1 MIFPV
6 SRKNGEN
13 VADIILNGSQA
24 MRGVPK
30 GEEILTGIKA
40 TDTSIHDDKA
50 TIDEESG
57 PICAS

>member
-1 MIFPV
+1 MFPV
-6 SRKNGEN
+6 SLENGEN

-24 MRGVPK
+24 MRGVSK

-40 TDTSIHDDKA
+40 TDTSIHDDKT

-57 PICAS
+57 PVCVS